1 MYLTNVQGENFTN
14 TEDIYYFSSPS
25 VLTDANVNVNGTS
38 SIIDDKFSGNVFRI
52 KQQNHAHHGGNNKI
66 EIVDIEPD
74 TSKTTITETLGVTGT
89 QVSVANTTVFATSE
103 GISTSRGYALLNSE
117 VVEYTAV
124 SAGAN
129 NTGFLQF
136 L

>member
-1 MYLTNVQGENFTN
+1 MILNQ
-14 TEDIYYFSSPS
+14 ILQKLP
-25 VLTDANVNVNGTS
+25 
-38 SIIDDKFSGNVFRI
+38 
-52 KQQNHAHHGGNNKI
+52 
-66 EIVDIEPD
+66 
-74 TSKTTITETLGVTGT
+74 ITETLGVTGT

-129 NTGFLQF
+129 NTGSLTISSRGQNGTAVSDHAQGAAIQPYEGKRCFSDEN
-136 L
+136 